1 MPGNVT
7 NARVLMPAQDVGF
20 VVALT
25 SAGDAER
32 EVVQLAYVAG
42 TNTTNSIP
50 AFYLLA
56 SDSQPGPDAAGV
68 YTLADHAANF
78 IMFGASGAQAN
89 VGPFGAWPGHP
100 KVNLAG
106 RFIIPPGYILL
117 AGASDNNMDGTVLY
131 TVITQETSRGA

>member
-1 MPGNVT
+1 MTRNVT
-7 NARVLMPAQDVGF
+7 NARVLMAAQDVGY
-20 VVALT
+20 VIALT

-42 TNTTNSIP
+42 TNTTNSVP

-56 SDSQPGPDAAGV
+56 SDSQPGPSAAGV

-78 IMFGASGAQAN
+78 VTLGPSGAQAN
-89 VGPFGAWPGHP
+89 GGPYGVFPYHVKSP
-100 KVNLAG
+100 VAG
-106 RFIIPPGYILL
+106 RFIIPPGYLLL
-117 AGASDNNMDGTVLY
+117 AGASDNNMDGTILY